1 RDGAQTGYAKAF
13 SGAAYASV
21 GWPRAT
27 VENAGHHETWCSEF
41 AVGLKHLLDL
51 EPRMRSI
58 ALAAVVDSAP
68 THKDLAP
75 SLLSAGYSAKAVEET
90 WRAVTGAGW
99 DATYKRAREYTA
111 QLKGKWEGITNER
124 YGAQKAKTWTPQGW
138 QDFLAEADPERLRA
152 AVTDATKALED

>member
-1 RDGAQTGYAKAF
+1 FPMPEVKTKKDAPLLVRDGAQTGYAKAF

-68 THKDLAP
+68 THKDLAAAM
-75 SLLSAGYSAKAVEET
+75 LDAGYSAKAVEET
-90 WRAVTGAGW
+90 WRAVTGRSEEH
-99 DATYKRAREYTA
+99 TSELQSREN
-111 QLKGKWEGITNER
+111 LVC
-124 YGAQKAKTWTPQGW
+124 
-138 QDFLAEADPERLRA
+138 RLL
-152 AVTDATKALED
+152 LE